1 MENEK
6 PGFDYSCIPPGYY
19 DDIALRKTG
28 IRSFWHHLKFKRII
42 DSFDTKHG
50 SILDIGCFAGTFL
63 GMIAENI
70 FDEQVGIDILPAQVK
85 YANEKYSTA
94 FRNFFVVKNF
104 SQDGFLKGKQFDR
117 VTIIEVIEHLTGNQ
131 IAEMLNF
138 AHSKLKPGGKLIIT
152 TPNYTSAW
160 PLLELALNKFSN
172 VKYDEQHIT
181 RFNYFSVFDK
191 LGRIMPGFSEMFKPD
206 FKTTTHLLTPFLA
219 GISYQAAEKISSAVS
234 PAKWKLPLGSLL
246 LLQMHRK

>member
-6 PGFDYSCIPPGYY
+6 SGFDYSCIPPGYY
-19 DDIALRKTG
+19 DDIALRKKG

-42 DSFDTKHG
+42 DSIDSQHG

-63 GMIAENI
+63 GMIPENI
-70 FDEQVGIDILPAQVK
+70 FDEQVGIDILPGQVK
-85 YANEKYSTA
+85 YANEKYGTG
-94 FRNFFVVKNF
+94 FRKFYVMKNF
-104 SQDGFLKGKQFDR
+104 SLDGFLNGKQFDR
-117 VTIIEVIEHLTGNQ
+117 ITLIEVIEHLTENQ
-131 IAEMLNF
+131 IAEMINF
-138 AHSKLKPGGKLIIT
+138 AYSKLKPGGKLIIS
-152 TPNYTSAW
+152 TPNYTSLW
-160 PLLELALNKFSN
+160 PLLEVALNKFSD

-181 RFNYFSVFDK
+181 RFNYFNVFDK
-191 LGRIMPGFSEMFKPD
+191 LGRIMPEFSEMFQPD

-219 GISYQAAEKISSAVS
+219 GISYHAAEKISSAVS